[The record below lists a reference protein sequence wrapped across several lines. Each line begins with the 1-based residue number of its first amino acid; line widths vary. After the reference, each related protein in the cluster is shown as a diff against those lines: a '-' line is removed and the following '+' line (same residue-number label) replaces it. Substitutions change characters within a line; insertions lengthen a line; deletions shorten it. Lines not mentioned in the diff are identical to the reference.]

1 MMTDIRVDEPDAREP
16 DPQEPDGGERLPWLE
31 AADQQDQG
39 DGPSALKLI
48 AWVIVG
54 LVAIGGIV
62 GGLFWIG
69 NRHAAGQSVQT
80 IAAPQTPYKVKPRQ
94 PGGMRVDGTGETAF
108 AASAGAEPKGRID
121 LNGVPEAPV
130 ARAAAQPPRPAATA
144 AARPPQPAGTAP
156 ASIKA
161 AAAQTAHSTAQIAA
175 APPKPRPAPS
185 AAGGGGIQLGAFS
198 SQAGADKAWK
208 ALSGRFSYL
217 APLSHRVVSVSSGG
231 KTLYRLRASGPD
243 AAGICGRLKVAGESC
258 VTLD

>member
-1 MMTDIRVDEPDAREP
+1 MMTDIRVDEPDV
-16 DPQEPDGGERLPWLE
+16 QESDAGERLPWLE
-31 AADQQDQG
+31 AADQHDQG

-62 GGLFWIG
+62 GRLFWIG
-69 NRHAAGQSVQT
+69 DRHAAGQSVQT
-80 IAAPQTPYKVKPRQ
+80 IAASQTPYKVKPQQ

-121 LNGVPEAPV
+121 LNGGPEAPV
-130 ARAAAQPPRPAATA
+130 TRVAAQPRPTATA
-144 AARPPQPAGTAP
+144 VAHPPQPARTAQASVKP
-156 ASIKA
+156 AA
-161 AAAQTAHSTAQIAA
+161 PQTAHPTARIAA
-175 APPKPRPAPS
+175 VPPKARAAPS
-185 AAGGGGIQLGAFS
+185 AAGIQLGAFS
-198 SQAGADKAWK
+198 SHAGADKAWK

-217 APLSHRVVSVSSGG
+217 APLSHSVESVSSGG
-231 KTLYRLRASGPD
+231 KTLYRLRASGAD